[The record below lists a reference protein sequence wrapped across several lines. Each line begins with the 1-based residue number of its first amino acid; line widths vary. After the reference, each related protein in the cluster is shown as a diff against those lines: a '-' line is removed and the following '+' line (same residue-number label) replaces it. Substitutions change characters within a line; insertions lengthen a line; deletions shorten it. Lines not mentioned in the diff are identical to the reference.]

1 MRRFEEGFRRRALF
15 AAAVGLLTAV
25 LPRLCRAV
33 LRLQAGKTRFAGQ
46 EAGFL
51 AWEGRRGKA
60 LFCSTGYDP
69 DWDLKAGLPA
79 GQRAVLA
86 GIAGLWRDA
95 RRRRS
100 AKDCKK

>member
-1 MRRFEEGFRRRALF
+1 MEENFRRRALI
-15 AAAVGLLTAV
+15 AAAAGLLTVV
-25 LPRLCRAV
+25 LPRLLRAL

-69 DWDLKAGLPA
+69 DWDLRAGLPA
-79 GQRAVLA
+79 GRRAVLL
-86 GIAGLWRDA
+86 GGAGLWLDA

-100 AKDCKK
+100 GKDCKK